1 MKKII
6 SVLLCLMLCTITAFA
21 ENSEK
26 PETVG
31 GKITLTQ
38 FLGVSREDAESVA
51 ITITMNDAD
60 FETVYVDKNA
70 FYDISDNYMLTS
82 AFEPEPITQEGVYIT
97 IEKTDGSL
105 AYAYIEKWGFADK
118 YSLLMSRL
126 PYSLYK
132 SDDILKINDIIT
144 LAKPKIIVNENLD
157 ITINGRKADF
167 TLKPFVDENDRT
179 LVPAREFCGFIRK
192 SIVWSEN
199 PPHIAINPH
208 SDTTLESGG
217 NLGDSVIFRIGE
229 KNYEINGGLYE
240 TDTAAQLIDGH
251 AYIPLRTLAEFLGYS
266 ISFIPSS
273 NL

>member
-6 SVLLCLMLCTITAFA
+6 FSLLCIMMLCSTVTFA
-21 ENSEK
+21 AET
-26 PETVG
+26 ETVG
-31 GKITLTQ
+31 GTITLTQ

-51 ITITMNDAD
+51 ITITMNDVD

-132 SDDILKINDIIT
+132 SDDMLKINDIIA

-157 ITINGRKADF
+157 ITINGRKTDF
-167 TLKPFVDENDRT
+167 TLKPFVDENGRT
-179 LVPAREFCGFIRK
+179 LVPAKEFCGFIRK
-192 SIVWSEN
+192 SFVWSEN

-240 TDTAAQLIDGH
+240 TDTAAQLVGEN
-251 AYIPLRTLAEFLGYS
+251 AYIPLRAVAELLGYNVVYA
-266 ISFIPSS
+266 PSS
-273 NL
+273 GL

>member
-6 SVLLCLMLCTITAFA
+6 SVFLCLMLCTITAFA

-38 FLGVSREDAESVA
+38 FLGVSRENAKSVS

-97 IEKTDGSL
+97 IKKTDGSF
-105 AYAYIEKWGFADK
+105 AYAFIDFNGGVDRYGA
-118 YSLLMSRL
+118 LMSRN
-126 PYSLYK
+126 PYALYMA
-132 SDDILKINDIIT
+132 DDLSKISAIT
-144 LAKPKIIVNENLD
+144 SQGKPQITVDENLD
-157 ITINGRKADF
+157 IRVNGQKAEF
-167 TLKPFVDENDRT
+167 TLSPFITQEGRT
-179 LVPAREFCGFIRK
+179 LVPAREICGYLNKNIIWLNSPARI
-192 SIVWSEN
+192 SVSSG
-199 PPHIAINPH
+199 
-208 SDTTLESGG
+208 SDIL
-217 NLGDSVIFRIGE
+217 VCAIGE
-229 KNYEINGGLYE
+229 SDYSINGNLYE
-240 TDTAAQLIDGH
+240 TDAAAQLIDGH

>member
-51 ITITMNDAD
+51 ITVNS
-60 FETVYVDKNA
+60 ETNYIDKNT
-70 FYDISDNYMLTS
+70 FYDVSDSFILTS
-82 AFEPEPITQEGVYIT
+82 SFEPKQMAKEGIYIT
-97 IEKTDGSL
+97 IKKTDGSF
-105 AYAYIEKWGFADK
+105 AYAFIDFNGGVDRSGA
-118 YSLLMSRL
+118 LMSRN
-126 PYSLYK
+126 PFALYMA
-132 SDDILKINDIIT
+132 DDLSKISAISSQGKPQIT
-144 LAKPKIIVNENLD
+144 VNENLD
-157 ITINGRKADF
+157 IRVNGQKAEF
-167 TLKPFVDENDRT
+167 TLSPFITQEGRT
-179 LVPAREFCGFIRK
+179 LVPAREICGYLNKNIIWLDSPARI
-192 SIVWSEN
+192 SVSSG
-199 PPHIAINPH
+199 
-208 SDTTLESGG
+208 SDIL
-217 NLGDSVIFRIGE
+217 VCAIGE
-229 KNYEINGGLYE
+229 SNYSINGNLYE
-240 TDTAAQLIDGH
+240 TDAAAQLIDGH